1 MEYTKAGM
9 LKYLQKHMPSINI
22 LPVYVVYGNNWED
35 DPSKIMDEIIAFAEG
50 KELIVRSS
58 STMEDRAG
66 YSNAGRFDS
75 VLHVKPRYDA
85 LEEAVEKVFRS
96 YGRMR
101 DEEVLIQPMLS
112 DICRSGVVLTS
123 DMDTLAD
130 YYIVN
135 FSDDEDSTVVTGGV
149 SNSVRTYVRYKYSDM
164 PVEDKNMK
172 ELLNTCCHIERFLN
186 NSALDIEFAISSGG
200 TIYIFQVRAIAGNS
214 GRNLGKAEIGPA
226 IKRIYKKVK
235 KLSARHPFLLGH
247 TSCFGIM
254 PDWNPAE
261 ILGIRPKKLSI
272 SLYKE
277 LITDH
282 IWAHQRYDY
291 GYRDLTMHPLMV
303 SFCGIPYIDTRIT
316 FNSFIPKKLHTG
328 IAEKLVDYYLNRL
341 KMYPKYHDKVEFEIV
356 FSCYY
361 FGVRDKLRNLLEH
374 GFNENEITRIEFS
387 LLELTNSII
396 SPETGLYKKDIEKI
410 KILEENYCR
419 IVESDISLIDK
430 IYWLIEE
437 CKAFGTLPFA
447 GVARA
452 AFIAV
457 QFLRS
462 LIDMGIISRGKYD
475 DYMNSLETVS
485 KRMKLDLEKYYSGK
499 WSKNDFLK
507 EYGHIRPGTYD
518 ITSMRYDEAFEAY
531 FENTAGC
538 ENIFGEDTSG
548 RNDDSKEQEKKEKA
562 FSEKEMRRIQT
573 ELEENGLLITAD
585 ELMTFIKEAI
595 EGREYI
601 KFVFTKSV
609 SKILQL
615 IEELGR
621 RVDIGREDMAY
632 LDISVVKQLYSDL
645 YAGDV
650 KDIFWR
656 NIQENKEQ
664 YLKTVQ
670 IRLPSVITKPE
681 DVYAF
686 WMLHEEPNYIT
697 QKSVV
702 ADTMVFEKKKSELQ
716 GKIVFIRAADPG
728 YDFLFTK
735 GISGLVT
742 QFGGANSH
750 MAIRCAEM
758 GIPAVIGAGE
768 KNFAEWSRYGRIS
781 LDCQKKQVAGIW

>member
-1 MEYTKAGM
+1 MKYTKAEM
-9 LKYLQKHMPSINI
+9 LKYLHGQMPSLNI
-22 LPVYVVYGNNWED
+22 LPVYIVYRDRWED
-35 DPSKIMDEIIAFAEG
+35 EPSKIMDEIAAFAEG

-58 STMEDRAG
+58 SRMEDRAEC
-66 YSNAGRFDS
+66 SNAGKFES
-75 VLHVKPRYDA
+75 VLHVKPLQDT
-85 LEEAVEKVFRS
+85 LKEAVEKVFRS
-96 YGRMR
+96 YDSQQG
-101 DEEVLIQPMLS
+101 EEVLIQPMLS
-112 DICRSGVVLTS
+112 DISRAGVVLTA

-135 FSDDEDSTVVTGGV
+135 FSDGGDSTVVTGGV
-149 SNSVRTYVRYKYSDM
+149 SNSVQTYVRYKFSDV
-164 PVEDKNMK
+164 PVDDLEIK
-172 ELLNTCCHIERFLN
+172 ELLDICGDIERVLDN
-186 NSALDIEFAISSGG
+186 PALDIEFAISSDG
-200 TIYIFQVRAIAGNS
+200 TIYIFQVRPIAGGSRQDQEKVSIAPSIN
-214 GRNLGKAEIGPA
+214 
-226 IKRIYKKVK
+226 RIYKKVK

-247 TSCFGIM
+247 TACFGVM

-277 LITDH
+277 LITDNV
-282 IWAHQRYDY
+282 WAHQRFDY

-303 SFCGIPYIDTRIT
+303 SFCGVPYIDTRIT
-316 FNSFIPKKLHTG
+316 FNSFVPKKLHTG
-328 IAEKLVDYYLNRL
+328 IAEKLVDYYLDRL
-341 KMYPKYHDKVEFEIV
+341 KKYPRYHDKVEFEIV

-361 FGVRDKLRNLLEH
+361 FGIRDKLRKLLEH

-419 IVESDISLIDK
+419 IVESDISIIDK

-437 CKAFGTLPFA
+437 CKAYGTLPFA

-462 LIDMGIISRGKYD
+462 LTDMGIISRDKYD

-485 KRMKLDLEKYYSGK
+485 KRMRRDLEKYYSGE
-499 WSKNDFLK
+499 WSRDDFLE
-507 EYGHIRPGTYD
+507 EYGHVRPGTYD
-518 ITSMRYDEAFEAY
+518 IASKRYDEAFETY
-531 FENTAGC
+531 FGKQGSIERTFLEEA
-538 ENIFGEDTSG
+538 
-548 RNDDSKEQEKKEKA
+548 
-562 FSEKEMRRIQT
+562 SEKRSDKLFSDREMQRIQT
-573 ELEENGLLITAD
+573 ELEQNGLLITAQ
-585 ELMTFIKEAI
+585 ELITFIREAI

-615 IEELGR
+615 IEELGK

-632 LDISVVKQLYSDL
+632 LDICIVKQLYSDL

-650 KDIFWR
+650 KDIFLR
-656 NIQENKEQ
+656 NIEGNKAQ
-664 YLKTVQ
+664 YSKTVQ
-670 IRLPSVITKPE
+670 IRLPSVLAKPE

-686 WMLHEEPNYIT
+686 RMLHEEPNYIT
-697 QKSVV
+697 QKSIV
-702 ADTMVFEKKKSELQ
+702 ADTAVLEGDKTELQ

-750 MAIRCAEM
+750 MAIRCAET

-768 KNFAEWSRYGRIS
+768 KNFVEWSRCGRI
-781 LDCQKKQVAGIW
+781 LMDCQKKQVVKIR